1 MEKHTFEIDPW
12 HLSTTDLA
20 PDKQQ
25 LRSKLLTS
33 SNGYLTR
40 RAFLATDATQT
51 TRAVNYANGLL
62 SVDSVDNKPQLLALP
77 DFGTVALT
85 VNQTQVS
92 LQPDKVSDFKLDFDL
107 KNGVVTQSF
116 TYQDPQAKLSIA
128 TQYFLSQV
136 NPHCG
141 AFQTKVTLITGE
153 AEVTLSCELRG
164 NEAFTLQDKG
174 QNAAGQLYLQGQ
186 TKDQAFSVLLASA
199 LASEADFTADLT
211 QDADHIGQRYQGTLT
226 NTAAVTFTRW
236 VAVATGSVDQVAQI
250 QQTASQQVA
259 KISSQ
264 AFADLVL
271 AEKAAWGVF
280 WDNADCVI
288 EGDRPAQQ
296 GIRYNLA
303 QLFMHRPLVNLNS
316 WSADGASRLNGAGRG
331 TWASGFAAGN
341 AFLGLLTDFKP
352 SKYVLDLYEQLP
364 RAKKRAGQLG
374 LKGAFYPLTQI
385 AGHNLPQ
392 GFPLGSESIYTSALV
407 AYRLRNY
414 MNYFSDRTFM
424 QHQGLEILVALAR
437 FYASRVDYLPEV
449 KGYTFLAVSGP
460 NQFEINSNNN
470 WFINTMAHWTLDYV
484 LQMTK
489 SLSPAGLAGLQLKD
503 QELSRWALLKDNLQ
517 LPTPDAESVLPQSD
531 SYRPKL
537 HHDYSAILPVAGLS
551 KDRYQRLPYVQQAEV
566 LLGLLLLGDDFDKP
580 VLLANYNYYDS
591 LTLHR
596 SQTSESIHAILAAQL
611 DKKVTTTDIF
621 KRQLRFDLDDTDPT
635 QLHLDTMAASWLTL
649 AHGLARIQVTNGQLS
664 LRPFCPRD
672 WQRYSFH
679 FNFQGRLLEITVT
692 AEVTEVQLLR
702 GIPLT
707 IQLDGHGVII
717 E

>member
-1 MEKHTFEIDPW
+1 M
-12 HLSTTDLA
+12 
-20 PDKQQ
+20 
-25 LRSKLLTS
+25 
-33 SNGYLTR
+33 
-40 RAFLATDATQT
+40 
-51 TRAVNYANGLL
+51 
-62 SVDSVDNKPQLLALP
+62 
-77 DFGTVALT
+77 
-85 VNQTQVS
+85 
-92 LQPDKVSDFKLDFDL
+92 
-107 KNGVVTQSF
+107 
-116 TYQDPQAKLSIA
+116 
-128 TQYFLSQV
+128 
-136 NPHCG
+136 
-141 AFQTKVTLITGE
+141 
-153 AEVTLSCELRG
+153 
-164 NEAFTLQDKG
+164 
-174 QNAAGQLYLQGQ
+174 
-186 TKDQAFSVLLASA
+186 LASA
-199 LASEADFTADLT
+199 IDSDTTFTADLT
-211 QDADHIGQRYQGTLT
+211 QDAVHIGQTYQGTLT
-226 NTAAVTFTRW
+226 KTAAVTFTRW
-236 VAVATGSVDQVAQI
+236 VAVATGPAAQLAQI

-259 KISSQ
+259 KINGQ
-264 AFADLVL
+264 AFSGLVA
-271 AEKAAWGVF
+271 AEKAAWGNF

-316 WSADGASRLNGAGRG
+316 WSADGASRLTGAGRS

-352 SKYVLDLYEQLP
+352 NRYMLDLYEQLP
-364 RAKKRAGQLG
+364 LAQKRAGELG

-385 AGHNLPQ
+385 AGKNLPQ
-392 GFPLGSESIYTSALV
+392 AFPLGSESIYTSALV

-414 MNYFSDRTFM
+414 MNYFSDKAFM
-424 QHQGLEILVALAR
+424 HHQGLEILVALAR
-437 FYASRVDYLPEV
+437 FYASRVDYLPEA
-449 KGYTFLAVSGP
+449 KRYTFLAVSGP

-489 SLSPAGLAGLQLKD
+489 QLSKAELAALQIKD
-503 QELSRWALLKDNLQ
+503 QERTRWALLKDNLQ
-517 LPTPDAESVLPQSD
+517 LPAPDAESVLPQSD

-551 KDRYQRLPYVQQAEV
+551 QDRYQRLPYVQQAEV

-611 DKKVTTTDIF
+611 DKKVATTDIF
-621 KRQLRFDLDDTDPT
+621 KRQLRFDLDDTAPA

-649 AHGLARIQVTNGQLS
+649 VHGLARIQVTNGQLS

-692 AEVTEVQLLR
+692 AEVTEVQLLK